1 MFPLLINMESNCP
14 ITPSKEEHITPAYEV
29 GDLKDAQLKERVLQI
44 MNKYPPQTPPKIPGL
59 QLEKIISVGTT
70 ALNTPMNQKLA

>member
-1 MFPLLINMESNCP
+1 MESNCP

-44 MNKYPPQTPPKIPGL
+44 MNKYPP
-59 QLEKIISVGTT
+59 
-70 ALNTPMNQKLA
+70 